1 MDEQTV
7 ERIQG
12 DNVRA
17 TTMRNKNKNVREE
30 DAACFDESVAWKID
44 YGRAL
49 TDLVLD
55 SAESIEHDGPVS
67 TRNIID
73 RRLESRRSQCNGDCV
88 IAIMG

>member
-1 MDEQTV
+1 MSRQL
-7 ERIQG
+7 G
-12 DNVRA
+12 N
-17 TTMRNKNKNVREE
+17 
-30 DAACFDESVAWKID
+30 ID

-73 RRLESRRSQCNGDCV
+73 RRLESRRTQCDGDCV
-88 IAIMG
+88 VAVMEWW